1 MLTQGYSPIL
11 TYGGKAC
18 KKPGVKPEKHGIIH
32 ERSQKA
38 KKLDGEPSLGF
49 HPVRADMT
57 EEGEK
62 LARESRVNYSKLV
75 TVEHNFLV
83 FFIGR
88 VHLSDWQI
96 VLDAVDYCWD
106 QKIRQSQRRR

>member
-1 MLTQGYSPIL
+1 M
-11 TYGGKAC
+11 
-18 KKPGVKPEKHGIIH
+18 
-32 ERSQKA
+32 
-38 KKLDGEPSLGF
+38 DGEPSLGF